1 MVRGRVASLPIHLKS
16 FIAAV
21 LSKSKEIVTCCFAIR
36 DTRFSWHI
44 FSNRSVVSVISD
56 VCVITEHLKAIVPC
70 SLPGGLFLWPSLGVP
85 NLAGFSFVD
94 RFFFYHLF
102 SKVTLSARA
111 AHFLDTYQQCKA
123 SASQKKR
130 SAGPASTQLRRVMV
144 VRAFTSPCAT
154 HTNNTKTK
162 TQVYRDAFP
171 RRKGPREK
179 KKGHTRCCIVHI
191 TLRYDATAKS
201 SAENAKKEKD
211 EKNPRRRNSARSAC
225 VCLCDLPL
233 LKDSLSLFLSHS
245 VSLSRHLPEPRP
257 LCEVERPLPNHANS
271 SDFLLPLSE
280 SPLLQKDKLRFV
292 AACFVLWI
300 SLCSTAFLSP
310 SGKDLDSPRRSDV
323 PLSAIPP
330 TVIHPGS

>member
-1 MVRGRVASLPIHLKS
+1 
-16 FIAAV
+16 
-21 LSKSKEIVTCCFAIR
+21 
-36 DTRFSWHI
+36 
-44 FSNRSVVSVISD
+44 
-56 VCVITEHLKAIVPC
+56 
-70 SLPGGLFLWPSLGVP
+70 
-85 NLAGFSFVD
+85 
-94 RFFFYHLF
+94 
-102 SKVTLSARA
+102 
-111 AHFLDTYQQCKA
+111 
-123 SASQKKR
+123 
-130 SAGPASTQLRRVMV
+130 MV

-179 KKGHTRCCIVHI
+179 KKGHTRCCIVHT

>member
-1 MVRGRVASLPIHLKS
+1 
-16 FIAAV
+16 
-21 LSKSKEIVTCCFAIR
+21 
-36 DTRFSWHI
+36 
-44 FSNRSVVSVISD
+44 
-56 VCVITEHLKAIVPC
+56 
-70 SLPGGLFLWPSLGVP
+70 
-85 NLAGFSFVD
+85 
-94 RFFFYHLF
+94 
-102 SKVTLSARA
+102 
-111 AHFLDTYQQCKA
+111 
-123 SASQKKR
+123 
-130 SAGPASTQLRRVMV
+130 MV

-179 KKGHTRCCIVHI
+179 KRTHALLYRAHHSPVRRHRQVISRKR
-191 TLRYDATAKS
+191 
-201 SAENAKKEKD
+201 KKRKRR
-211 EKNPRRRNSARSAC
+211 KNPRRRNSARSAC